1 MLPLVSLPSEAFHII
16 TLDES
21 PTNETQLAERTMPLR
36 ILCLHGFRTNHR
48 VMQDQTRDLRALL
61 GQDAEFVYL
70 NGPMEAEGDSDSTIE
85 RVYAE
90 HKPFCEWWRQR
101 TPGGSG
107 IKDAAEAAKAIQ
119 LSETGEEQHSATEYI
134 GLEQSIAHVDEL
146 IRNQGPFDILLGFS
160 QGSVMIT
167 LLTMWY
173 LKQQKPRPW
182 KLNLLFN
189 GYRAYG
195 TNAQYLFVGSDGNKM
210 KVPAPS
216 VHVLGQKDP
225 LCTEGERLSTMYTP
239 KSNLVLHHDGTHRF
253 PTRKRNPEV
262 YMAILRAIEQHCSFK
277 AQAFVGARL

>member
-1 MLPLVSLPSEAFHII
+1 MEWIII
-16 TLDES
+16 TLYES
-21 PTNETQLAERTMPLR
+21 PIHEAHLAELAMPLR
-36 ILCLHGFRTNHR
+36 VLCLHGFRTNHR
-48 VMQDQTRDLRALL
+48 VMLDQTRELRALL
-61 GQDAEFVYL
+61 GQEAEFVFL
-70 NGPMEAEGDSDSTIE
+70 NGPMEAEGDSDATIE
-85 RVYAE
+85 RVYAD
-90 HKPFCEWWRQR
+90 HKPFYEWWRQR
-101 TPGGSG
+101 TPGGSD

-134 GLEQSIAHVDEL
+134 GLEQSIAHVDEQ
-146 IRNQGPFDILLGFS
+146 IRKQGPFDVLLGFS
-160 QGSVMIT
+160 QGCVMIT

-195 TNAQYLFVGSDGNKM
+195 TNAQYLFSDSDGKKL

-225 LCTEGERLSTMYTP
+225 LCAEGEQLSTMY

-253 PTRKRNPEV
+253 PSRKRNPEV
-262 YMAILRAIEQHCSFK
+262 YNAILRGIEQHCSLK
-277 AQAFVGARL
+277 GQAFVGARL